1 MQLGQNNY
9 SIGYSLSNELL
20 LTEQDIIEQAKN
32 CGDENFI
39 HNNEASASNTRFKGL
54 IASGSAVSAL
64 FSAMLPTHFSRSHDV
79 LGLEMSFQFKAPI
92 FPNNQYHMIWLIEDI
107 SGDMGKSGE
116 VISLSGKIVD
126 EAEVTQ
132 VLAKAKILLLD
143 KL

>member
-1 MQLGQNNY
+1 MQLGRNNY
-9 SIGYSLSNELL
+9 SIGYSLTKELL
-20 LTEQDIIEQAKN
+20 LTEQDIMEQAKN

-39 HNNEASASNTRFKGL
+39 HNNETSASNTRFKGL

-64 FSAMLPTHFSRSHDV
+64 FSAMLPTHFSRKNDV

-92 FPNNQYHMIWLIEDI
+92 FPNNQYHMIWLIEGI
-107 SGDMGKSGE
+107 SGDMEKSGE
-116 VISLSGKIVD
+116 VISLSGKIID

-132 VLAKAKILLLD
+132 VLAKAKILLLE

>member
-1 MQLGQNNY
+1 MQPGRNNY
-9 SIGYSLSNELL
+9 SIGYSLTKELL

-64 FSAMLPTHFSRSHDV
+64 FSAMLPTHFSRENDV

-92 FPNNQYHMIWLIEDI
+92 FPNRSYNMIWLIEDI
-107 SGDMGKSGE
+107 SGDMDKSGE